1 VKLLNATRYAGLS
14 DTGRVRDHNEDA
26 LAFIPELGLAVIADG
41 MGAHAAGEIA
51 SQIAV
56 STVLS
61 MMHLTAGAS
70 PRDRLDTAVTAAHA
84 AIREKAQ
91 SSLRYDGMG
100 TTVVV
105 ALLHGRQLFHAHVGD
120 SRLYRLRGG
129 RLDQLTRDHSLL
141 QESIDQG
148 LYSPAEAR
156 ARVARNI
163 LTRALGLEGPLK
175 VDIGQT
181 DIRSGDRYL
190 LCSDGLYEMLGDL
203 EITALLQRQP
213 DSQKLVRALVDMA
226 NDRGG
231 RDNVTVI
238 VIDIG

>member
-1 VKLLNATRYAGLS
+1 MNATRYAGLS
-14 DTGRVRDHNEDA
+14 DTGKVRAHNEDA
-26 LAFIPELGLAVIADG
+26 IAFIPELGLAVVADG
-41 MGAHAAGEIA
+41 MGAHAAGEVA
-51 SQIAV
+51 SQIAA
-56 STVLS
+56 STILS
-61 MMHLTAGAS
+61 MIHLTTGAS

-91 SSLRYDGMG
+91 TSLRYEGMG
-100 TTVVV
+100 TTVVMV
-105 ALLHGRQLFHAHVGD
+105 LLHGRQLYHAHVGD
-120 SRLYRLRGG
+120 SRLYRFRGG
-129 RLDQLTRDHSLL
+129 RLEALTRDHSLL

-181 DIRSGDRYL
+181 DARAGDRYL
-190 LCSDGLYEMLGDL
+190 LCSDGLYEMLPDM
-203 EITALLQRQP
+203 EIAALLQRFN
-213 DSQKLVRALVDMA
+213 DTQKLARALVDMA

-231 RDNVTVI
+231 RDNISVI
-238 VIDIG
+238 LIDIGG

>member
-1 VKLLNATRYAGLS
+1 MNATHYAGLS
-14 DTGRVRDHNEDA
+14 DTGKVREHNEDA
-26 LAFIPELGLAVIADG
+26 FAFIPELGLAVVADG

-84 AIREKAQ
+84 AIRDKAQ
-91 SSLRYDGMG
+91 TSLRFDGMG
-100 TTVVV
+100 TTIVLTLV
-105 ALLHGRQLFHAHVGD
+105 HGRQLYHAHVGD
-120 SRLYRLRGG
+120 SRLYRLRAG
-129 RLDQLTRDHSLL
+129 RLEQITRDHSLL

-163 LTRALGLEGPLK
+163 LTRALGLDGALK

-181 DIRSGDRYL
+181 DARAGDRYL
-190 LCSDGLYEMLGDL
+190 LCSDGLYEMLSDP
-203 EITALLQRQP
+203 EISALLQRIP
-213 DSQKLVRALVDMA
+213 DPQKQVRALVDMA

-231 RDNVTVI
+231 RDNISVI
-238 VIDIG
+238 VIDIGG

>member
-1 VKLLNATRYAGLS
+1 MNATRYAGLS

-163 LTRALGLEGPLK
+163 LTRA
-175 VDIGQT
+175 
-181 DIRSGDRYL
+181 RR
-190 LCSDGLYEMLGDL
+190 
-203 EITALLQRQP
+203 
-213 DSQKLVRALVDMA
+213 VRE
-226 NDRGG
+226 
-231 RDNVTVI
+231 
-238 VIDIG
+238 